1 MKALETVKSWARE
14 FIDLMLIFIAVGV
27 MVQIIFGTGDT
38 AVPYFGAITGN
49 LIDFVAQLGDA
60 GFVGLIALLVI
71 IGVFSRRTA

>member
-27 MVQIIFGTGDT
+27 MVQIIFGAGETSI
-38 AVPYFGAITGN
+38 PYFGAVVAN
-49 LIDFVAQLGDA
+49 LIDFVTQLGQA